1 MNDLTILILFSS
13 VIGAFVSILG
23 FCVFLF
29 CANISDF
36 LENLS

>member
-1 MNDLTILILFSS
+1 MNDLTILILFCF
-13 VIGAFVSILG
+13 VVGALVGILG